1 MLPALAAAQ
10 VAPPSHDPRHPEAEF
25 ESWTLLTEL
34 TAEDGSHHGVAAVFF
49 TGTVLGLR
57 ASGIYVVLTE
67 DTASA
72 SRTYQQIALP
82 IVHRA
87 RHETDRM
94 LEEYR
99 GNSLE
104 RAGEDGAYE
113 VRVRID
119 DLELSLDLRPTG
131 APIDLGSQPVGAN
144 KTEQVVMVP
153 RGTASARIVRG
164 GDTLVAFGS
173 GLLQHAW
180 GDPPEKE
187 APPTVLSVALDDGT
201 TVSVLHGESTD
212 AHSLA
217 VDRPDGVPLVT
228 RDFDLR
234 ADSTVTPESG
244 DERFDVAWN
253 IRSEAAGV
261 DLTIEFAG
269 EGQEIGLAGIPY
281 WFGRCKVTGT
291 VGDRS
296 VEGVGHVYVRS
307 SSGTPAAGG

>member
-1 MLPALAAAQ
+1 MLPALTAAQ

-34 TAEDGSHHGVAAVFF
+34 TAEDGSHHGLGTVFF

-67 DTASA
+67 DTGSA

-87 RHETDRM
+87 RHESDRL

-99 GNSLE
+99 GNRLE
-104 RAGEDGAYE
+104 RPGGGGAYE

-119 DLELSLDLRPTG
+119 DLELSLDLHPVG
-131 APIDLGSQPVGAN
+131 PAIDLGPQPVGGN
-144 KTEQVVMVP
+144 KTEQVVIVP
-153 RGTASARIVRG
+153 RGAASARIVRG

-180 GDPPEKE
+180 GDPPDKE

-201 TVSVLHGESTD
+201 TVSVLHGEATD
-212 AHSLA
+212 AHSLTL
-217 VDRPDGVPLVT
+217 DRPDGVPLVT
-228 RDFDLR
+228 RDFDLS
-234 ADSTVTPESG
+234 ADSTVTSEPG
-244 DERFDVAWN
+244 GERFGVAWN
-253 IRSEAAGV
+253 INSDAAGV
-261 DLTIEFAG
+261 DLTIEFTG
-269 EGQEIGLAGIPY
+269 EGQEILLADIPY
-281 WFGRCKVTGT
+281 WFGRCKVRGT
-291 VGDRS
+291 VGDRR
-296 VEGVGHVYVRS
+296 VEGVGHVYIRS
-307 SSGTPAAGG
+307 SSGTPPAGG